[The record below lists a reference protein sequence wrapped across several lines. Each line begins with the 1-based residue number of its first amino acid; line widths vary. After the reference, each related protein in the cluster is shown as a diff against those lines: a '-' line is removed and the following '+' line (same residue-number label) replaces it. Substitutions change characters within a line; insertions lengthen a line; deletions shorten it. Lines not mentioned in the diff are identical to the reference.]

1 MKNKIKKYAINL
13 IVLTILG
20 AGSASA
26 QRFIEFPCPDY
37 LMWDFPCD
45 THLGNPACMI
55 PLHDSIFVA
64 FPFFH
69 KQSDANKSCTVYGVA
84 IPFHFCATYGNP
96 AGVPVEMWETLNF
109 ELSLY
114 KATIGDSIL
123 RLLRSETF
131 RVDSGQAPDVIA
143 NHLEGLFE
151 FYFSEPV
158 QVTGTFLVGISDGSL
173 STHRQYWQDTVLIK
187 HFFTSDYIS
196 AFDTN
201 CWFYGYEG
209 LINKK
214 SQKFCGYRRHSGSVP
229 IQQIYST
236 TPSRISGGYPV
247 PDVEALNLRQFGHST
262 FIPIIHPRHTGIE
275 LVERGAESVRL
286 TPNPAEERVAVQSE
300 VGIRSVEVTDMAGR
314 RVAGKRCNGQEL
326 RTELDVRPLPSGI
339 YIVKVET
346 VQGMSTLTLVKE

>member
-1 MKNKIKKYAINL
+1 M
-13 IVLTILG
+13 T
-20 AGSASA
+20 
-26 QRFIEFPCPDY
+26 
-37 LMWDFPCD
+37 
-45 THLGNPACMI
+45 
-55 PLHDSIFVA
+55 
-64 FPFFH
+64 
-69 KQSDANKSCTVYGVA
+69 
-84 IPFHFCATYGNP
+84 
-96 AGVPVEMWETLNF
+96 ETLNF

-131 RVDSGQAPDVIA
+131 RVDSGQAPDVIV
-143 NHLEGLFE
+143 NHLNGLFE

-173 STHRQYWQDTVLIK
+173 SIHLQYQDTVLIN
-187 HFFTSDYIS
+187 HLFTSDYDS
-196 AFDTN
+196 GLDTN

-214 SQKFCGYRRHSGSVP
+214 SQKFCGYRRHSGRTP
-229 IQQIYST
+229 TNQIYST

-314 RVAGKRCNGQEL
+314 RVVGKRCNGQEL

-346 VQGMSTLTLVKE
+346 VQGMSTLKLVKE

>member
-1 MKNKIKKYAINL
+1 ML
-13 IVLTILG
+13 
-20 AGSASA
+20 
-26 QRFIEFPCPDY
+26 
-37 LMWDFPCD
+37 
-45 THLGNPACMI
+45 
-55 PLHDSIFVA
+55 
-64 FPFFH
+64 
-69 KQSDANKSCTVYGVA
+69 
-84 IPFHFCATYGNP
+84 
-96 AGVPVEMWETLNF
+96 ETLNF

-131 RVDSGQAPDVIA
+131 RVDSGQAPDVIV
-143 NHLEGLFE
+143 NHLNGLFE
-151 FYFSEPV
+151 FYFSEPVQVTGTFLVGISDGSLSTHSEPV

-187 HFFTSDYIS
+187 HIFTSDYVA

-214 SQKFCGYRRHSGSVP
+214 SQKFCGYRRHSGFLP
-229 IQQIYST
+229 IDQIYST

-247 PDVEALNLRQFGHST
+247 PDVEALNLRQFGYSP

-314 RVAGKRCNGQEL
+314 RVVGKRCNGQEL
-326 RTELDVRPLPSGI
+326 RTELDVRKWRRYRACPP
-339 YIVKVET
+339 
-346 VQGMSTLTLVKE
+346 